1 MIIKL
6 DEFSLK
12 KACTILAERD
22 LALAGVLEQYG
33 FPPLWAR
40 EPGFSTLVHIIL
52 EQQVSLASANAA
64 FARLCAY
71 SEGPLTPAGLL
82 QYSDEMLQ
90 AAGLSRQKMRYVRH
104 LSEAIVDA
112 RFHLDELETLP
123 DEEVRRRMTQLK
135 GIGNWTAD
143 IYLSECLL
151 RPDILPQG
159 DIAMQEAFRV
169 LKNLPERPDH
179 ERFVLGT
186 AHWQP
191 WRSAGTRILWHYYL
205 SARR

>member
-1 MIIKL
+1 MIVKL
-6 DEFSLK
+6 DETSLK
-12 KACTILAERD
+12 KACTTLADRD
-22 LALAGVLEQYG
+22 QALALVLRQYG

-64 FARLCAY
+64 FARLTAHTNHQ
-71 SEGPLTPAGLL
+71 LTPETFLRIN
-82 QYSDEMLQ
+82 DEALKDI
-90 AAGLSRQKMRYVRH
+90 GFSRQKTAYVRH
-104 LSEAIVDA
+104 LSEAILQNHFRIDQLDA
-112 RFHLDELETLP
+112 LP
-123 DEEVRRRMTQLK
+123 DDEVRHQMTQLK

-169 LKNLPERPDH
+169 LNGLPRRPDH
-179 ERFVLGT
+179 DTFVRAT
-186 AHWQP
+186 EHWRP
-191 WRSAGTRILWHYYL
+191 WRSAGTRMLWHFYL
-205 SARR
+205 SERR